1 MTPILNWTL
10 DTIREEDSSFSWMEE
25 CRYDWVPIIQS
36 AVKKILEG
44 QTILVLTDE
53 SRAWYARY
61 ISIKINRVKNHRPF
75 LPIYTLKSMF
85 PNLDKLNNTEEL
97 DLLED
102 MLDISYPNG
111 YFIWYIG
118 RGDHPHTKIVYRND
132 DNFIWMIDE
141 EVQNSFPLRKSDT
154 LIDIKL
160 LQLYKLFDQTIDAAL
175 FGELDLDI

>member
-10 DTIREEDSSFSWMEE
+10 STIREENSSFSWMEE
-25 CRYDWVPIIQS
+25 CRYDWVPVIQS

-44 QTILVLTDE
+44 QSILVLTDE

-61 ISIKINRVKNHRPF
+61 IANKINGLKSERPF

-85 PNLDKLNNTEEL
+85 PNLDKMKSTEEL

-118 RGDHPHTKIVYRND
+118 SAESIYTKFVFRND
-132 DNFIWMIDE
+132 ENLLWIIDGD
-141 EVQNSFPLRKSDT
+141 VPNSFYLRNGRIS
-154 LIDIKL
+154 LDIKL
-160 LQLYKLFDQTIDAAL
+160 IQLFKLFNKTIDASL
-175 FGELDLDI
+175 FNELSLE